1 MSRDKDL
8 AARIRQIRGGLTQR
22 NFSKIIDI
30 SSKVVSEWERGVS
43 KPKIEEI
50 RKISDKFNI
59 SGHWLL
65 TGEGPKERPSTKEA
79 AVEFGQMSAP
89 IGEEARTARQEQ
101 EEDRELRDIS
111 LIEVPILRGTAGLG
125 NPKEIEDKKEGTL
138 TVPRS
143 WISHIGHCYAVRVEG
158 DSMLPLI
165 PSGVVVVVDTAQR
178 NPYALRGKIVAA
190 RLDDYVTI
198 KRLIEQD
205 GRFHIVADNP
215 MPEFRS
221 LELDFRGGNPV
232 LGCVI
237 GLAKKT

>member
-1 MSRDKDL
+1 MKQGNNF

-22 NFSKIIDI
+22 NFSKIIGI

-43 KPKIEEI
+43 KPKIKE
-50 RKISDKFNI
+50 RLKIYDKFNI
-59 SGHWLL
+59 SERWLL

-79 AVEFGQMSAP
+79 AVELGQMRIP
-89 IGEEARTARQEQ
+89 VGEEAKAARL
-101 EEDRELRDIS
+101 EEDSELRDIS
-111 LIEVPILRGTAGLG
+111 LIEVPILRGAAGLG
-125 NPKEIEDKKEGTL
+125 SPKEIEDEKEGTL

-143 WISHIGHCYAVRVEG
+143 WLPHISHCYAVRVEG

>member
-1 MSRDKDL
+1 MGVIRTRTEPWLCTVTKFHSDCVP
-8 AARIRQIRGGLTQR
+8 AR
-22 NFSKIIDI
+22 S
-30 SSKVVSEWERGVS
+30 V
-43 KPKIEEI
+43 
-50 RKISDKFNI
+50 
-59 SGHWLL
+59 
-65 TGEGPKERPSTKEA
+65 
-79 AVEFGQMSAP
+79 AVA
-89 IGEEARTARQEQ
+89 
-101 EEDRELRDIS
+101 
-111 LIEVPILRGTAGLG
+111 
-125 NPKEIEDKKEGTL
+125 
-138 TVPRS
+138 
-143 WISHIGHCYAVRVEG
+143 
-158 DSMLPLI
+158 
-165 PSGVVVVVDTAQR
+165 VVVVDTAQR

>member
-1 MSRDKDL
+1 M
-8 AARIRQIRGGLTQR
+8 
-22 NFSKIIDI
+22 
-30 SSKVVSEWERGVS
+30 
-43 KPKIEEI
+43 
-50 RKISDKFNI
+50 
-59 SGHWLL
+59 
-65 TGEGPKERPSTKEA
+65 
-79 AVEFGQMSAP
+79 
-89 IGEEARTARQEQ
+89 GEEANTAHL
-101 EEDRELRDIS
+101 EENSEVRDIS

-125 NPKEIEDKKEGTL
+125 NPKEIEDEKEGTL

-143 WISHIGHCYAVRVEG
+143 WLSHISHCYAVRVEG

-232 LGCVI
+232 LGCII